1 MKKIST
7 LLVVYIFLFTSNIMA
22 EQLKITSKSD
32 VLIYSN
38 LFWTPCKEAKAL
50 LKSRGIDYNT
60 KLITFSKKNI
70 KEMSDKTGGA
80 TSVPQIFIDNKYFG
94 GLLELKKYYN
104 EL

>member
-38 LFWTPCKEAKAL
+38 LF
-50 LKSRGIDYNT
+50 
-60 KLITFSKKNI
+60 
-70 KEMSDKTGGA
+70 
-80 TSVPQIFIDNKYFG
+80 
-94 GLLELKKYYN
+94 
-104 EL
+104 